1 MQITNPML
9 AGLRRQIGATVV
21 LQRKPWTVI
30 DLTSDG
36 PELVLE
42 SQHPPTI
49 QADQHGHGRRRAAE
63 TTSIPIF
70 DDNGDWHPQLKALG
84 LPGFER

>member
-9 AGLRRQIGATVV
+9 ARLRGKIGTTV
-21 LQRKPWTVI
+21 LLHGKPWTII

-42 SQHPPTI
+42 NSHAPAI
-49 QADQHGHGRRRAAE
+49 QADQHGHGRRRTAQ
-63 TTSIPIF
+63 TVSIPIF
-70 DDNGDWHPQLKALG
+70 DDSGDWHPQLKALG
-84 LPGFER
+84 LTGAL